1 MSSSVKVAQ
10 AAEQAVLERVAAALE
25 AALPEADVE
34 LIMSE
39 ERGRMH
45 RVIVPGL
52 EEPVYVHVQASAFGK
67 LIAAKVLEGKGV
79 STTAKA
85 ATE

>member
-1 MSSSVKVAQ
+1 MSSSIRAAQ

-25 AALPEADVE
+25 AALPEADIE

-45 RVIVPGL
+45 RLTLPGL
-52 EEPVYVHVQASAFGK
+52 EEPLYIHVQASAFGK
-67 LIAAKVLEGKGV
+67 VIAAKVLEQKGV
-79 STTAKA
+79 PTP
-85 ATE
+85 